1 MTCQTTHAMPPTWT
15 ASGCNNFNIDQVNT
29 CHCCSGSQV
38 WCGTGCQD
46 KC

>member
-1 MTCQTTHAMPPTWT
+1 MTCQTMHAMPPTWM

-29 CHCCSGSQV
+29 CHCCPGVQV
-38 WCGTGCQD
+38 WCGTTCQD